1 MEAYIISIIN
11 TLGNFNQQ
19 TNIPNAVKIAI
30 AQVVSSVQNGEYTN
44 ETRQNVFNLV
54 NILAD
59 HPVFDTTFIEVFNEL
74 IGSIIDEE
82 NRQETDITD
91 LLGALNNLNIS

>member
-11 TLGNFNQQ
+11 TLANFNQQ
-19 TNIPNAVKIAI
+19 INISNPVKIAI
-30 AQVVSSVQNGEYTN
+30 AQLVSSVQNGNYTN

-59 HPVFDTTFIEVFNEL
+59 NPVFDMTFIEVFNEL

-82 NRQETDITD
+82 NKQETDITD
-91 LLGALNNLNIS
+91 LLGALNKLNIS